1 MRQYETF
8 IELVG
13 AVDHIPQA
21 APADGACAKVKK
33 YARWKMAS
41 STRSL
46 AAHSARFGRRLGGG
60 LPSLSRRDAQRK
72 IRGDT
77 VAKAYWVVCYRSISD
92 PVARDEYTKLAVP
105 AVLASGGRFL
115 ARGAPA
121 KTYEGG
127 INQRTVLVEFD
138 SLAQAIA
145 AHDSP
150 AYQAA
155 LAVLG
160 NAAERDLRIVEGVD

>member
-1 MRQYETF
+1 M
-8 IELVG
+8 
-13 AVDHIPQA
+13 
-21 APADGACAKVKK
+21 
-33 YARWKMAS
+33 
-41 STRSL
+41 
-46 AAHSARFGRRLGGG
+46 
-60 LPSLSRRDAQRK
+60 
-72 IRGDT
+72 
-77 VAKAYWVVCYRSISD
+77 AKAYWVVCYRSISD

-138 SLAQAIA
+138 TLVQAIA

-150 AYQAA
+150 GYQAA
-155 LAVLG
+155 LAALG
-160 NAAERDLRIVEGVD
+160 KGAERDLRILEGV